1 MVARPAGEARGK
13 TVNRFDTSLSLRGL
27 FSGENLKP
35 TLILLWAPLVLTT
48 WRYFAAGGLFP
59 GGSASGVLAHPG
71 QASEL
76 FPFLSAFVLLG
87 LVSLALVGLVFR
99 EPLSSYGLEL
109 GDWRFG
115 LKALAVMGPVMMV
128 LSALASRR
136 PEFLAQYPLS
146 TAVCA
151 SASAFLVHAAAYLA
165 YYVGFE
171 IFFRGF
177 VQFGLRERF
186 GDWYAILVQTALSC
200 LVHIGKPS
208 GEIYGAIVGGL
219 VFGIVA
225 FRSRSLLYVIVAHWI
240 LGVALDLFI
249 CLG

>member
-1 MVARPAGEARGK
+1 L
-13 TVNRFDTSLSLRGL
+13 LSGDRR
-27 FSGENLKP
+27 KP

-48 WRYFAAGGLFP
+48 WRYYAARVLFAGEPASRP
-59 GGSASGVLAHPG
+59 GFLGVPDHAAPLY
-71 QASEL
+71 S
-76 FPFLSAFVLLG
+76 FLSTFILLG
-87 LVSLALVGLVFR
+87 LVSLAFVTLVFR
-99 EPLSSYGLEL
+99 EPLAKSGLTL

-115 LKALAVMGPVMMV
+115 LKALAVMAPVAVV
-128 LSALASRR
+128 LSAVAARI
-136 PEFLAQYPLS
+136 PAFQAQYPLYRGAGASVS
-146 TAVCA
+146 T
-151 SASAFLVHAAAYLA
+151 FLVHATGYLA

-177 VQFGLRERF
+177 VQFGLRESF
-186 GDWYAILVQTALSC
+186 GDWNAILVQTALSC

-225 FRSRSLLYVIVAHWI
+225 FRSRSLLYVILAHWI
-240 LGVALDLFI
+240 LGVSLDLFI